1 MASKAV
7 FCLVMN
13 PHDKLVMMIWDYDG
27 KCMEMYFSGVKSSR
41 STIKLACQRM
51 PFSDLWR

>member
-27 KCMEMYFSGVKSSR
+27 KCMEMYFSGVKVKSVNYQTS
-41 STIKLACQRM
+41 M
-51 PFSDLWR
+51 PKNAIF